1 MNRDKN
7 LESDIANVT
16 DENNLNSLSNVSS
29 FKNLQMKLHSLKQT
43 KDLVLEIIQA
53 KQKYDELC
61 VTNR

>member
-7 LESDIANVT
+7 LESNIANVT